1 MRIMAAEANFGE
13 HIYELLKQVIDP
25 EIGLNIV
32 DLGLVYQV
40 SLSDDKTI
48 NISMTLTTPGCPMGQ
63 VITGSVTNVLQKHY
77 PDYEIKVELVWIPM
91 WDSDM
96 ISEAG
101 QAQLNGGYQPQHRD
115 HGQSL
120 WDRFF

>member
-1 MRIMAAEANFGE
+1 MTPEQNFGE

-32 DLGLVYQV
+32 DLGLVYEV
-40 SLSDDKTI
+40 ALAEDKTI
-48 NISMTLTTPGCPMGQ
+48 TVTMTLTSPGCPMGQ
-63 VITGSVTNVLQKHY
+63 MITGAVNNVLEKHY
-77 PDYEIKVELVWIPM
+77 PDYNIKVDLVWIPM
-91 WDSDM
+91 WDADM

-101 QAQLNGGYQPQHRD
+101 QAQLNGGYQPQQRD
-115 HGQSL
+115 HGGSL

>member
-1 MRIMAAEANFGE
+1 MNMENDFGL
-13 HIYELLKQVIDP
+13 HVYEVLKQVIDP

-40 SLSDDKTI
+40 ALPDDKSIKVT
-48 NISMTLTTPGCPMGQ
+48 MTLTTPGCPMGQ
-63 VITGSVTNVLQKHY
+63 TINDAVVNVLGKHY
-77 PDYEIKVELVWIPM
+77 PSFTTEVELVWFPL
-91 WDSDM
+91 WDSGM

-101 QAQLNGGYQPQHRD
+101 QAQLNGSYQPENRD

>member
-1 MRIMAAEANFGE
+1 MTAENNFGE
-13 HIYELLKQVIDP
+13 NIYEVLKEVIDP

-32 DLGLVYQV
+32 DLGLVYEV
-40 SLSDDKTI
+40 ALSEDKTI
-48 NISMTLTTPGCPMGQ
+48 TVNMTLTSPGCPMGQ
-63 VITGSVTNVLQKHY
+63 MITNAVTNVLEKNY
-77 PDYEIKVELVWIPM
+77 PDYKIVVELVWLPM

-101 QAQLNGGYQPQHRD
+101 QAQLNGGYQPQNRD
-115 HGQSL
+115 HGGSL

>member
-1 MRIMAAEANFGE
+1 MDTKVAFGE
-13 HIYELLKQVIDP
+13 KVYEVLKEVIDP

-40 SLSDDKTI
+40 ALSEDDVLKIT
-48 NISMTLTTPGCPMGQ
+48 MTLTTPGCPMGQ
-63 VITGSVTNVLQKHY
+63 TIHQAVVNVLKKHY
-77 PDYEIKVELVWIPM
+77 PGFTIEVELVWQPM
-91 WDSDM
+91 WDADM
-96 ISEAG
+96 ITEAG
-101 QAQLNGGYQPQHRD
+101 QAQLNDGYQPQNRD